1 MVFFPVCSNP
11 LPSSA
16 PGETPK
22 QPATGEV
29 KAASLDKLANEL
41 KGNDVKTSENNAP
54 ANMVDKTPK
63 EEQNNTSENNK
74 VATKEKDPTYP
85 EDGAKDGNNQTP
97 PAPNKVDNNPP
108 PLETEEEQGEDKLP
122 TLAPNQI
129 DDPKAGKASEGAP
142 KEEVKEKTD
151 TAEQNKDDEQ
161 KDSKP
166 AEDGGEKPKEDGT
179 RGGGEP
185 SGEKVDMKP
194 TTADQ
199 NEEAEDNNNP
209 EPSEEGGDETDGKSD
224 EKTHGPEIL
233 TDEDEL
239 NGDSTNDPEGE
250 DTVDEQDLFES
261 KTEKKD
267 SNTYQPEENA
277 ENSHFFAYLVC
288 AVILV
293 AVLYIASHN
302 KRKVSGSV
310 CACTFFH
317 PRDLV

>member
-1 MVFFPVCSNP
+1 M
-11 LPSSA
+11 PSSA

-22 QPATGEV
+22 QPTTDEV
-29 KAASLDKLANEL
+29 IAASQDTLANES
-41 KGNDVKTSENNAP
+41 KGNDVNTSENNDP

-63 EEQNNTSENNK
+63 EKQNNTSENHA
-74 VATKEKDPTYP
+74 VATKEKDPTNP
-85 EDGAKDGNNQTP
+85 EDDAKDGNNQTP
-97 PAPNKVDNNPP
+97 PDSNEVDNKPP
-108 PLETEEEQGEDKLP
+108 PLKTEEEQGEDKLP
-122 TLAPNQI
+122 TLAPNKI

-142 KEEVKEKTD
+142 KEEVKEKTA

-185 SGEKVDMKP
+185 SGEKGDKKL

-209 EPSEEGGDETDGKSD
+209 EPSEEVGDETDGKSE
-224 EKTHGPEIL
+224 EKTPGPEIL
-233 TDEDEL
+233 TDEDGL
-239 NGDSTNDPEGE
+239 NGDSASDPEGE
-250 DTVDEQDLFES
+250 DTVDEPSNEQDIFES
-261 KTEKKD
+261 KTEKD
-267 SNTYQPEENA
+267 SNTKTYQPEENA

-302 KRKVSGSV
+302 KRKVRGSV
-310 CACTFFH
+310 CACIFFH
-317 PRDLV
+317 PRDFV